1 MREVHRQ
8 PPACYFS
15 YVPAAYDHYS
25 TETPL
30 AHPEASVF
38 DATPDSHHPLLAI
51 RRNPPLTPCL
61 SMDASKLMGLQTAA
75 AHQLNRP
82 KPQPQ
87 QNLLT
92 TSDDSV
98 RSSSSSDS
106 GSSSASTPQLIFCS
120 RCQRSSYG
128 TAGMVCF
135 AMNSYYC
142 TRCASLVGYGG

>member
-1 MREVHRQ
+1 MRDSQ
-8 PPACYFS
+8 SQQLCYFS

-30 AHPEASVF
+30 AHPKRSDF
-38 DATPDSHHPLLAI
+38 CSTPDSHNPLLAI
-51 RRNPPLTPCL
+51 RRNPPLTPYL
-61 SMDASKLMGLQTAA
+61 PMDASKFMGLQTAA

-82 KPQPQ
+82 KPQPH
-87 QNLLT
+87 QNILE
-92 TSDDSV
+92 TSN
-98 RSSSSSDS
+98 SSDS
-106 GSSSASTPQLIFCS
+106 GSSSTSTPQLIFCS